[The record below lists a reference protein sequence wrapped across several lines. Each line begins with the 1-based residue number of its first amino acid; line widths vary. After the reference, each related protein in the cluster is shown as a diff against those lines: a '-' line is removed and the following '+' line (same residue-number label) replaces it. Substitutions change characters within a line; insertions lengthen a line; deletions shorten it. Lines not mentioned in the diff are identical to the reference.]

1 LADSDKTKRPTLGI
15 KPDAEAPSARTRA
28 PVRGRHVP
36 RDHSKPLPK
45 LAADKAAEAKSGK
58 ERPKAGRPESAE
70 GGNERRRP
78 RPPGSVQARPEPREQ
93 PEAQAPSSHDKR
105 APYAE
110 RPRTV
115 NVEHFFVSCPRGLE
129 AELVRE
135 LAELGVTDARPAA
148 GGAAF
153 LGDLQLAWRV
163 NLWSRLAIRVLW
175 RVAEG
180 RYRSEDDLYSS
191 ARELDWPRLFDVS
204 RTLAVTT
211 LAHKSPLK
219 SLNFAS
225 LKIKDAVCDGF
236 RASVGER
243 PSVDT
248 HTPDVP
254 LVLYLTADRYTLY
267 LDLSGEPL
275 NRRGFRIEPAT
286 APINEN
292 LAAGILRLA
301 GWSPE
306 QPLYDPMMGGGTF
319 LIEAAMMA
327 LNIAPGLNHHFAF
340 EKLGSFDMVEWQR
353 LRKGAEAAQHEREPL
368 AIYGSDNDPL
378 MVRAAGLNLQAAGLL
393 DSVVLREADFLQ
405 VDAPPGPGLV
415 VSNPPYGVRLS
426 LADMASFYKDMGDTL
441 KKRYAGWTAAFISA
455 DPEFPK
461 LIGLSANR
469 RTPLY
474 NGPLECRLYSY
485 RLVSGSNRG

>member
-1 LADSDKTKRPTLGI
+1 M
-15 KPDAEAPSARTRA
+15 
-28 PVRGRHVP
+28 
-36 RDHSKPLPK
+36 
-45 LAADKAAEAKSGK
+45 
-58 ERPKAGRPESAE
+58 
-70 GGNERRRP
+70 
-78 RPPGSVQARPEPREQ
+78 
-93 PEAQAPSSHDKR
+93 
-105 APYAE
+105 
-110 RPRTV
+110 
-115 NVEHFFVSCPRGLE
+115 
-129 AELVRE
+129 RE
-135 LAELGVTDARPAA
+135 LAELGAAEARPAA

-153 LGDLQLAWRV
+153 VGDQRLAWKI

-180 RYRSEDDLYSS
+180 RYRGEDDLYRG
-191 ARELDWPRLFDVS
+191 ARELDWPHLFDVG

-225 LKIKDAVCDGF
+225 LKIKDAVCDCF
-236 RASVGER
+236 RAAVGER

-248 HTPDVP
+248 HAPDVP
-254 LVLYLTADRYTLY
+254 LVLYLTEDRYNLY

-275 NRRGFRIEPAT
+275 NRRGFRVEPAA

-292 LAAGILRLA
+292 LAVGILRLA
-301 GWSPE
+301 GW
-306 QPLYDPMMGGGTF
+306 QPDMPFYDPMMGGGTF

-327 LNIAPGLNHHFAF
+327 LNIAPGLNRHFAF
-340 EKLGSFDMVEWQR
+340 EKFNDFDMVEWQR
-353 LRKGAEAAQHEREPL
+353 LRKDAEAMQHEREPL
-368 AIYGSDNDPL
+368 PIYGSDIDPL
-378 MVRAAGLNLQAAGLL
+378 MVRAAGLNLKAAGLL
-393 DSVVLREADFLQ
+393 DCVVLREADFLT
-405 VDAPPGPGLV
+405 VDAPPGPGLI

-426 LADMASFYKDMGDTL
+426 LVDMAALYKGMGDTL
-441 KKRYAGWTAAFISA
+441 KKRFAGWTAAFISA

-474 NGPLECRLYSY
+474 NGPLECRLFSY